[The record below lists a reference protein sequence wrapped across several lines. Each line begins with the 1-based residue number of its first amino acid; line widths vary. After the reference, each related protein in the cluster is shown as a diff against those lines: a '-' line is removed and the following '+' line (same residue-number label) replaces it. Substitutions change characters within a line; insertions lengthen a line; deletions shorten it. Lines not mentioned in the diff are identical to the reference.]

1 MNLPDN
7 RLLGIYQGTVTSV
20 EDEDKMDRIAAFI
33 PALFSGTVI
42 GTIRPVTVAP
52 GWSWKPSVDDFVWIM
67 FENGDPERPLYL
79 GSWWPQDKTSKEATL
94 PDEAKTNYPNTRVL
108 TTPAGHKVEFDD
120 TEDATKIKAT
130 SAGGSII
137 ELDDTVGDEKIR
149 LISQG
154 GHKIEITDKTG
165 AKAITITHS
174 GGAKVEIDPTGKVS
188 VMALGDIELSGG
200 GLPAL
205 GGVVTTLHPCAF
217 TGIAHPAGSINVK
230 ASL

>member
-1 MNLPDN
+1 M
-7 RLLGIYQGTVTSV
+7 
-20 EDEDKMDRIAAFI
+20 
-33 PALFSGTVI
+33 
-42 GTIRPVTVAP
+42 
-52 GWSWKPSVDDFVWIM
+52 
-67 FENGDPERPLYL
+67 
-79 GSWWPQDKTSKEATL
+79 
-94 PDEAKTNYPNTRVL
+94 
-108 TTPAGHKVEFDD
+108 
-120 TEDATKIKAT
+120 
-130 SAGGSII
+130 
-137 ELDDTVGDEKIR
+137 
-149 LISQG
+149 ISQG